1 MRFRCK
7 DLLALPLFF
16 RPHFTDLNQIHV
28 MKILTKYVIA
38 FALLASV
45 AGAQVIVLDDFNTG
59 TVSGH
64 AKSGTS
70 WFGQVAQ
77 NSTTITIGGSAQ
89 NENGWEDTGL
99 SLDLSAM
106 NFIYITGQ
114 RDSGHNS
121 ATNFVVEFIDSSLAA
136 QQFTVSSTSFLV
148 GSMTVVEIAIGT
160 WTINANEI
168 TDWTIGGGTTPTLPF
183 RMTLDNLKV
192 TAAAIPE
199 PSTYAAMAG
208 ALALGLAVWRR
219 RSATRA

>member
-1 MRFRCK
+1 
-7 DLLALPLFF
+7 
-16 RPHFTDLNQIHV
+16 
-28 MKILTKYVIA
+28 MKILTKFVIA

-59 TVSGH
+59 TVSGQTK
-64 AKSGTS
+64 ASTS
-70 WFGQVAQ
+70 WVGQVTQ

-89 NENGWEDTGL
+89 NDNGWEDTGL
-99 SLDLSAM
+99 SLNLSAM

-136 QQFTVSSTSFLV
+136 QQFTISSASFLV
-148 GSMTVVEIAIGT
+148 GSMSTVEIAIGS
-160 WTINANEI
+160 WTIDSTQI
-168 TDWTIGGGTTPTLPF
+168 TDWTIGGGTTPTLAF

-192 TAAAIPE
+192 SASAIPE

-219 RSATRA
+219 RSATLA